1 MHCMQLYA
9 NVKSESAF
17 AHSSSMD
24 ACIEVSPS
32 QVLAPDPRARANRWK
47 LSVFVP
53 GDPVG
58 AACFRTQFWQSP
70 AHCIARN
77 VERSNRKWPSI
88 GYTHVHAKY
97 SFSQPLE
104 AFQRMSTGQARCV
117 VVTGCMHFN
126 FHQNGKCELAP
137 GSFGLNY
144 WTDYESDGG
153 WVSCRAA
160 CFLHESLGTY
170 WQKKTTEAPWSTSWY
185 QDPSH
190 IYSKAFSQKARAWM
204 SIVST
209 GPLGSP
215 KDLLADCRGS
225 KILRLG
231 KGGINRNP
239 SLLHHQAENIWM
251 HQALTWYDLVM
262 WAVPGR

>member
-9 NVKSESAF
+9 NVKYESAF

-32 QVLAPDPRARANRWK
+32 QVLAPDPRARANQWK

-58 AACFRTQFWQSP
+58 ATCFRTQFWQSP

-144 WTDYESDGG
+144 WTELRERWWLGVLPG
-153 WVSCRAA
+153 
-160 CFLHESLGTY
+160 SL
-170 WQKKTTEAPWSTSWY
+170 
-185 QDPSH
+185 
-190 IYSKAFSQKARAWM
+190 FFAWEFR
-204 SIVST
+204 
-209 GPLGSP
+209 
-215 KDLLADCRGS
+215 DLLAKENHRSTMKYQLISRSISYLFQGIQPESQGLDVHRFNRAIGQSQGSASRLSRRQNSASWQRG
-225 KILRLG
+225 
-231 KGGINRNP
+231 
-239 SLLHHQAENIWM
+239 
-251 HQALTWYDLVM
+251 D
-262 WAVPGR
+262 